1 VTYLLDTNVVSEWV
15 KPRPNGN
22 VVAWLAQAAEEE
34 IFISVCTI
42 AELRFGIAS
51 MTKGKRRDQ
60 LDAWLSSDLPARFDG
75 RIVGIDIPIA
85 EAWGGIQARAR
96 RKGRTV
102 GPMDGL
108 IAATA
113 EIHGMTVVTR
123 NTGHFEAVGVTLLN
137 PWTARW
143 IATSAAAGPGR
154 AAAEGR
160 APATR
165 PARARAE

>member
-1 VTYLLDTNVVSEWV
+1 MTYLLDTNVVSEWV

-22 VVAWLAQAAEEE
+22 VVAWLAQADEEE

-51 MTKGKRRDQ
+51 LAKGKRRDQ
-60 LDAWLSSDLPARFDG
+60 LDGWLRSDLQARFDG

-85 EAWGGIQARAR
+85 EAWGGIQARAK
-96 RKGRTV
+96 RKGRTIS
-102 GPMDGL
+102 PMDGL

-123 NTGHFEAVGVTLLN
+123 DTRHFEAMGVTLLN
-137 PWTARW
+137 PWT
-143 IATSAAAGPGR
+143 GR
-154 AAAEGR
+154 
-160 APATR
+160 
-165 PARARAE
+165 

>member
-1 VTYLLDTNVVSEWV
+1 VNYLLDTNVVSEWV

-22 VVAWLAQAAEEE
+22 IIAWLTETDEEE

-51 MTKGKRRDQ
+51 MASGKRRDQ
-60 LDAWLSSDLPARFDG
+60 LDGWLRSDLPARFDG
-75 RIVGIDIPIA
+75 RIVGIDLPIA
-85 EAWGGIQARAR
+85 NAWGEIQARTR
-96 RKGRTV
+96 RKGRPI

-123 NTGHFEAVGVTLLN
+123 NTRHFEALGLNLLN
-137 PWTARW
+137 PWADR
-143 IATSAAAGPGR
+143 
-154 AAAEGR
+154 
-160 APATR
+160 
-165 PARARAE
+165 